1 MIIPSSPIVLIHLCI
16 ILPCA
21 VFGTYLIFAKKGT
34 QFHKTIGK
42 VYMVLMAITGILT
55 LFIPAQVGQ
64 RIFNHFGLLHL
75 LSLLTIY
82 SVPKAWFAIKRGDVK
97 THKSA
102 KQGQKVST
110 GALLGLCGNSGN
122 SSEAHLHFHLQNV
135 EDMTKAIGAKC
146 YFDQLKVNGVLKS
159 DYSPVKGE
167 KIEAGN

>member
-1 MIIPSSPIVLIHLCI
+1 MIKRLYFYSVTFFIFYIMIIPSSPIVLIHLCI
-16 ILPCA
+16 ILPCV

-42 VYMVLMAITGILT
+42 VYMTLMGITGILT

-102 KQGQKVST
+102 MIKLYIGGIIVAGSFAILAP
-110 GALLGLCGNSGN
+110 GRY
-122 SSEAHLHFHLQNV
+122 LHTLFFN
-135 EDMTKAIGAKC
+135 
-146 YFDQLKVNGVLKS
+146 
-159 DYSPVKGE
+159 
-167 KIEAGN
+167 